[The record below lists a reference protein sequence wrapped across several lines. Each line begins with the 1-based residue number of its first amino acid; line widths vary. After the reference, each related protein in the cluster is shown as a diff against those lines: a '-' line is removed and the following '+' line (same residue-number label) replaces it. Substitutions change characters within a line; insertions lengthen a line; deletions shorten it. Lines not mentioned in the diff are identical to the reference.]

1 MKILFKYATVALLL
15 AGAAACSQP
24 SKRAS
29 IIDENIAVAEK
40 QIGMLADSS
49 ETGGVI
55 RIPSTWK
62 NGRIDYVPVD
72 DWVSGFF
79 AGTLWYMY
87 ELTGDEAWAARA
99 RKHTEILDSVQYL
112 QWHHDVGFMVYDSY
126 GNGLRLKNIPGY
138 EDVIVQTAKSL
149 ATRFRPVPGV
159 IQSWDADRGWQGARG
174 WQCPV
179 IIDNMMNLEHLYN
192 AGLLFGDD
200 TLKSVAVTHANTTLC
215 NHFRPDFTS
224 YHLVDY
230 DPADGRVRRKETVQ
244 GFSDESAWARGQ
256 AWALYGYTMMF
267 RLSGYE
273 CYLNQAE
280 NIAGMLLERL
290 PDDGIPY
297 WDFDS
302 DRIPDDLRDASAA
315 AIMAS
320 AFVDLSSLTN
330 KPEEKGRYL
339 KMAEKQLRT
348 LASDAYLARPGEN
361 GNFLLM
367 HSVGSRPD
375 NHEIDV
381 PLTYADYYFLEA
393 LLKYSRTTQTKPNNN

>member
-87 ELTGDEAWAARA
+87 ELTGDETWAARA

-159 IQSWDADRGWQGARG
+159 IQSWDADRGWQGERG

-179 IIDNMMNLEHLYN
+179 IIDNMMNLEH
-192 AGLLFGDD
+192 
-200 TLKSVAVTHANTTLC
+200 
-215 NHFRPDFTS
+215 
-224 YHLVDY
+224 
-230 DPADGRVRRKETVQ
+230 VQ
-244 GFSDESAWARGQ
+244 GHGVFGRQ
-256 AWALYGYTMMF
+256 H
-267 RLSGYE
+267 
-273 CYLNQAE
+273 
-280 NIAGMLLERL
+280 LL
-290 PDDGIPY
+290 
-297 WDFDS
+297 
-302 DRIPDDLRDASAA
+302 
-315 AIMAS
+315 
-320 AFVDLSSLTN
+320 
-330 KPEEKGRYL
+330 
-339 KMAEKQLRT
+339 
-348 LASDAYLARPGEN
+348 
-361 GNFLLM
+361 
-367 HSVGSRPD
+367 
-375 NHEIDV
+375 
-381 PLTYADYYFLEA
+381 
-393 LLKYSRTTQTKPNNN
+393 

>member
-159 IQSWDADRGWQGARG
+159 IQSWDADRGWQGERG

-179 IIDNMMNLEHLYN
+179 IIDNMMNLELMFKATEFSGDSTYYN
-192 AGLLFGDD
+192 I
-200 TLKSVAVTHANTTLC
+200 AVKHADRTMKE
-215 NHFRPDFTS
+215 HFRDDYS
-224 YHLVDY
+224 CYHVVDY
-230 DPADGRVRRKETVQ
+230 DLTTGDVRGRCTAQGYAD
-244 GFSDESAWARGQ
+244 DSAWARGQ
-256 AWALYGYTMMF
+256 AWAIYGYTVVY
-267 RLSGYE
+267 RE
-273 CYLNQAE
+273 TKDPKYLDFVQKVADVY
-280 NIAGMLLERL
+280 LERL
-290 PDDGIPY
+290 PEDKVPY
-297 WDFDS
+297 WDFS
-302 DRIPDDLRDASAA
+302 APGIPDVPRDASAA
-315 AIMAS
+315 AVVAS
-320 AFVDLSSLTN
+320 ALLELSAYLPNGKGKHYKDAAIEMLTSLSSDN
-330 KPEEKGRYL
+330 YQSGKSNP
-339 KMAEKQLRT
+339 A
-348 LASDAYLARPGEN
+348 
-361 GNFLLM
+361 FLL
-367 HSVGSRPD
+367 HSTGHWPAHS
-375 NHEIDV
+375 EIDASII
-381 PLTYADYYFLEA
+381 YADYYYIEA
-393 LLKYSRTTQTKPNNN
+393 LLRLKRLQEGEGVLG

>member
-1 MKILFKYATVALLL
+1 MKTLFKYATVALLL

-159 IQSWDADRGWQGARG
+159 IQSWDADRGWQGERG

-267 RLSGYE
+267 RLSGYK

-290 PDDGIPY
+290 PDDGTEFK
-297 WDFDS
+297 WS
-302 DRIPDDLRDASAA
+302 
-315 AIMAS
+315 
-320 AFVDLSSLTN
+320 
-330 KPEEKGRYL
+330 
-339 KMAEKQLRT
+339 
-348 LASDAYLARPGEN
+348 
-361 GNFLLM
+361 
-367 HSVGSRPD
+367 
-375 NHEIDV
+375 
-381 PLTYADYYFLEA
+381 
-393 LLKYSRTTQTKPNNN
+393 

>member
-99 RKHTEILDSVQYL
+99 REHTEILDSVQYL

-159 IQSWDADRGWQGARG
+159 IQPTA
-174 WQCPV
+174 
-179 IIDNMMNLEHLYN
+179 
-192 AGLLFGDD
+192 AG
-200 TLKSVAVTHANTTLC
+200 
-215 NHFRPDFTS
+215 R
-224 YHLVDY
+224 
-230 DPADGRVRRKETVQ
+230 
-244 GFSDESAWARGQ
+244 
-256 AWALYGYTMMF
+256 
-267 RLSGYE
+267 
-273 CYLNQAE
+273 
-280 NIAGMLLERL
+280 
-290 PDDGIPY
+290 
-297 WDFDS
+297 
-302 DRIPDDLRDASAA
+302 ASAA
-315 AIMAS
+315 GS
-320 AFVDLSSLTN
+320 A
-330 KPEEKGRYL
+330 R
-339 KMAEKQLRT
+339 
-348 LASDAYLARPGEN
+348 
-361 GNFLLM
+361 
-367 HSVGSRPD
+367 
-375 NHEIDV
+375 
-381 PLTYADYYFLEA
+381 
-393 LLKYSRTTQTKPNNN
+393 